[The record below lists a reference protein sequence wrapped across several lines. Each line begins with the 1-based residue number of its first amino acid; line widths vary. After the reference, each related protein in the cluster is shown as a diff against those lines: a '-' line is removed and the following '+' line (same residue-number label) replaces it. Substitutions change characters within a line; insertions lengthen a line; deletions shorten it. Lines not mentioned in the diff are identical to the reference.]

1 MSDRGCRACGC
12 FLLILSFMFLFAGL
26 LPFQPAETAAIDG
39 SGAGAPAASPIE
51 TLSGMDLLNQGDPE
65 ALADLPGIGP
75 YLAGEILKERT
86 EHGPFWF
93 PEDLMD
99 VKGIGNKKM
108 AQIRQILPETEDESE
123 E

>member
-1 MSDRGCRACGC
+1 MSDRGTRACGC
-12 FLLILSFMFLFAGL
+12 FLLILSFLLLLAGL
-26 LPFQPAETAAIDG
+26 LPFHTAEPVTFTG
-39 SGAGAPAASPIE
+39 SGAGAPAANPIE

-99 VKGIGNKKM
+99 VKGIGDKKM
-108 AQIRQILPETEDESE
+108 AQIRQILLAKEDESE